1 MLNTG
6 FRRKCSTQKGYW
18 ERFLDQFKRALKA
31 NKHGLE
37 SPHWKARTTY
47 ACKKTF

>member
-6 FRRKCSTQKGYW
+6 FRCKCSTQKGYW

-31 NKHGLE
+31 KKHGLE
-37 SPHWKARTTY
+37 SPHWKARMY
-47 ACKKTF
+47 MYSGCM